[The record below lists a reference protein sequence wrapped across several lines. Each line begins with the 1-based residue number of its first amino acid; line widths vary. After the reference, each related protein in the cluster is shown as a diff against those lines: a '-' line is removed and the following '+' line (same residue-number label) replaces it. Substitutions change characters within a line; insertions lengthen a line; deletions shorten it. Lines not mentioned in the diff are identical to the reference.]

1 MASKTLG
8 RFILK
13 TIGVLLFCAV
23 SGYALF
29 LAYGY
34 NLDLKHQNIEKTSII
49 DIASRYPEVRVY
61 LDEKIIGNSIPL
73 QIKDLLPGFYNLSV
87 NKLGY
92 LPWNRKLEVQ
102 TDIVTK
108 VDDVV
113 LVPEHSETLVQQLV
127 RFPEDSRYF
136 FSKDFFIVH
145 SAGHD
150 YLTLVYLLE
159 QGKMKEEEL
168 KLSRQDIRDIHI
180 YTPQKFLVTFEDG
193 TFEWVEFNGPRFVDF
208 ELPKGSSELTF
219 LASRNAAFFL
229 NGGGLY
235 HMPIDLLPTL
245 TAKNLPEF
253 LLKENVDQFDVHDDR
268 LVYLSKGMAYA
279 SDIAGENVRLVDRSG
294 ALSYIRFL
302 PNNKGSSGVYVVRT
316 LDNKRLAYA
325 ADERGTAT
333 LLTPQLKGEVYRD
346 NSGRFIFTDE
356 SGNIF
361 LYKPLT
367 DKKTLVT
374 TLPTDFSLI
383 GFLFDDGHFVF
394 ARQQK
399 VFLADSLFTNV
410 YALFDYQEKARY
422 FPEKEA
428 LFFLNEHKLKSF
440 FFFPKD

>member
-8 RFILK
+8 KVILK

-49 DIASRYPEVRVY
+49 DIASRYPEVKVY
-61 LDEKIIGNSIPL
+61 LDEKIIGNGIPL
-73 QIKDLLPGFYNLSV
+73 QIKDLLPGIYNLSV

-113 LVPEHSETLVQQLV
+113 LVPENSETLVQQLV
-127 RFPEDSRYF
+127 RFPEGSRYF
-136 FSKDFFIVH
+136 YSKDFFIVH
-145 SAGHD
+145 SAEHD
-150 YLTLVYLLE
+150 YLTLVYLLA
-159 QGKMKEEEL
+159 QGKMKEEEV
-168 KLSRQDIRDIHI
+168 KLSRQDIQDIRI
-180 YTPQKFLVTFEDG
+180 YTSEKFLVTFADG
-193 TFEWVEFNGPRFVDF
+193 VFEWVEFNGPRFVDF
-208 ELPKGSSELTF
+208 ELPKGSSELAF

-229 NGGGLY
+229 NAGNLY
-235 HMPIDLLPTL
+235 RVRIDLLPTL
-245 TAKNLPEF
+245 TVKNLPDF
-253 LLKENVDQFDVHDDR
+253 LIRENVEQFDVHDNR
-268 LVYLSKGMAYA
+268 LVYLSNGMAYT
-279 SDIAGENVRLVDRSG
+279 SDITGENVRLIDRSKT
-294 ALSYIRFL
+294 LSYIRFL
-302 PNNKGSSGVYVVRT
+302 PGNKGSSGVYVVRS

-325 ADERGTAT
+325 ADERGIVT
-333 LLTPQLKGEVYRD
+333 LLTPQLKGDVYQD
-346 NSGRFIFTDE
+346 SAGRYLFTDE

-367 DKKTLVT
+367 GKKTLVT
-374 TLPTDFSLI
+374 TLPTDFSLM

-394 ARQQK
+394 GRQQK

-410 YALFDYQEKARY
+410 YPLFDHQENARY
-422 FPEKEA
+422 FPQNEA
-428 LFFLNEHKLKSF
+428 LFFLNDHKLKSF
-440 FFFPKD
+440 FFFPAD